1 MYSLAPLPPQE
12 VFVVSLVFVVHVQI
26 AGEPAV
32 FGAAREHAKAAV
44 FVLTA
49 GSYFC
54 MVAES
59 NGEAAL
65 FDAPEGKIINN
76 VVLGHHHLY
85 LVVQKSWQ
93 T

>member
-1 MYSLAPLPPQE
+1 M
-12 VFVVSLVFVVHVQI
+12 
-26 AGEPAV
+26 

-59 NGEAAL
+59 NGEAVL
-65 FDAPEGKIINN
+65 FDAPEGIVVII
-76 VVLGHHHLY
+76 LFICCCFLIFASHH
-85 LVVQKSWQ
+85 QSGNK
-93 T
+93 